1 VRRTLAAAGVVAVL
15 ALSAAP
21 VAGDVVDG
29 EAARVGIGYA
39 DYHPA
44 KLDVLVGDTVD
55 WHNESVRRHTVTD
68 DAGRFDS
75 GTIPIGGEFAY
86 RFEEAG
92 SFPYHCRI
100 HAGILGEVD
109 AWTVL
114 LDRPSAPA
122 QPGVPFPLQGR
133 AALPSGTRVSIEADR
148 GDGNGFSE
156 VTSSTSAAD
165 GSFTAIIEADATAS
179 YRAVADGQA
188 SPVVQLLVLNHEIAA
203 HVRRGKRSTVVS
215 VQVTPADP
223 GAPAVLQLRL
233 RDRFGWWPVARA
245 RLDRNSRARFVL
257 RVRRPVV
264 ARVLLTLPDGAT
276 ALATSERLR
285 VGRRS

>member
-1 VRRTLAAAGVVAVL
+1 
-15 ALSAAP
+15 
-21 VAGDVVDG
+21 
-29 EAARVGIGYA
+29 VGIGYA

-44 KLDVLVGDTVD
+44 KLDVLVGDAVD

-75 GTIPIGGEFAY
+75 GTIPIGGEFAH

-109 AWTVL
+109 AWAVL

-122 QPGVPFPLQGR
+122 QPGVHFPLQGR
-133 AALPSGTRVSIEADR
+133 TALPSGTRVSIEADR
-148 GDGNGFSE
+148 GDGTGFGE
-156 VTSSTSAAD
+156 VASSTSAAD
-165 GSFTAIIEADATAS
+165 GSFTAIVEPDTTAS

-188 SPVVQLLVLNHEIAA
+188 SPIVQLLVLNHEIAA
-203 HVRRGKRSTVVS
+203 RVRRGNRSTVVS

-233 RDRFGWWPVARA
+233 RERFGWWPVARA
-245 RLDRNSRARFVL
+245 RLDRNSRARFVA
-257 RVRRPVV
+257 RVRRPVA

-276 ALATSERLR
+276 ALATSEPFR
-285 VGRRS
+285 VGPQP